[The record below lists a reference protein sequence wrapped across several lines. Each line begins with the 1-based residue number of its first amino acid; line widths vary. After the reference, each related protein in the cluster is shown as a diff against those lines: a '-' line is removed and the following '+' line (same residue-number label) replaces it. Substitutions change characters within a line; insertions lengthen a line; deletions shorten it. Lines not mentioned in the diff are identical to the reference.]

1 MSDTKP
7 RIAIIIR
14 TTPDRHAKL
23 KALAQERDTSV
34 TDVMRQAIDALP
46 DPGPPVVWERSAAG

>member
-23 KALAQERDTSV
+23 KALAQARDISM
-34 TDVMRQAIDALP
+34 TDVMREAIDSLP
-46 DPGPPVVWERSAAG
+46 DPGPPDVMERVAG